1 MRSARYTLVLLA
13 GVLVA
18 LAPVRSRPA
27 ARAPARATANDNRL
41 PAGVL
46 RGGVLTIHLVAQ
58 MVAWHPEAEDGPFK
72 VVEAF
77 GEAGR
82 APSIPGPL
90 LRIPLG
96 TTIDASIANA
106 LPDTLVVLG
115 VRGRDDSLRIAP
127 GQTQRVRYRPP
138 AAGSYLYRAG
148 IVREGEVRFSGTH
161 GQLVGGL
168 IVDPG
173 SAPPRDRVFITT
185 GWDPNPYFL
194 ATNGKSWP
202 YTEKFVHTVGD
213 TVRWRVLN
221 AGTGSAAHHPMHLHG
236 FYYRVDARGGW
247 DADTLYAASERR
259 WVVTENL
266 PGLSSMAMTWVP
278 ARPGNWLFHCHNAD
292 HIAGR
297 HRHIIAGRTPP
308 YPEPPMHDTRE
319 HAAWDM
325 AGIATAITILP
336 RPGDRVT
343 ATSPSGAR
351 ALRLLVQSRPAY
363 YGRGPGFGYV
373 LQEGAAEPAADS
385 VLIPGPRLV
394 LRRGE
399 PVAITVVNR
408 LPTHTAVH
416 WHGIE
421 LESYYDGM
429 AGVSGT
435 DDRLAP
441 LIAPGDSF
449 VVRFTPPR
457 AGTFIYHA
465 HVTDHVQIA
474 RGLYG
479 ALLVVP
485 PDRPDTPETDHVMV
499 VSFGRPN
506 GKANILLNGSTAPA
520 PIGRRRQGVQRLRV
534 INIATEN
541 NVVLTVSADSALI
554 AWRAVAKDGF
564 DLPAAQRRV
573 QPAQVR
579 VFPGESYDFE
589 FESPADV
596 LTVRI
601 KNPSAPPGEDDVSL
615 QLRAR
620 P

>member
-1 MRSARYTLVLLA
+1 MDVRHWLLA
-13 GVLVA
+13 LAACTFVA
-18 LAPVRSRPA
+18 PPLRSQPDAGAPVRA
-27 ARAPARATANDNRL
+27 AANDNRL

-46 RGGVLTIHLVAQ
+46 RGGVLSVHLVAR

-90 LRIPLG
+90 LRFPLG
-96 TTIDASIANA
+96 TTIDASITNA

-115 VRGRDDSLRIAP
+115 IRGRDDTLRIAP
-127 GQTQRVRYRPP
+127 GESRRVRHAPR
-138 AAGSYLYRAG
+138 AAGSFLYRAG
-148 IVREGEVRFSGTH
+148 VVRDGAVRLSGTH

-173 SAPPRDRVFITT
+173 TAAPRDRVFITT

-194 ATNGKSWP
+194 AINGKSWP
-202 YTEKFVHTVGD
+202 FTEKFVHTVGD

-221 AGTGSAAHHPMHLHG
+221 AGTGTGADHPMHLHG

-247 DADTLYAASERR
+247 DADTLYDAARRR

-308 YPEPPMHDTRE
+308 FPEPPMHDVRE

-336 RPGDRVT
+336 RAGEPVAT
-343 ATSPSGAR
+343 ARPRAER
-351 ALRLLVQSRPAY
+351 ALRLLVQSRAAY

-385 VLIPGPRLV
+385 ILIPGPRLV
-394 LRRGE
+394 LRRDE

-435 DDRLAP
+435 DDRPAP

-465 HVTDHVQIA
+465 HVTDYLQIA

-485 PDRPDTPETDHVMV
+485 PGRPDTPETDHVMV
-499 VSFGRPN
+499 VGFGRPN
-506 GKANILLNGSTAPA
+506 GRAGLLLNGSVAPA
-520 PIGRRRQGVQRLRV
+520 PVERRREGVQRLRV

-541 NVVLTVSADSALI
+541 NVVLTLSAGSAPI
-554 AWRAVAKDGF
+554 RWTAVAKDGF
-564 DLPAAQRRV
+564 DLPAGQRRAL
-573 QPAQVR
+573 PASVR
-579 VFPGESYDFE
+579 VFPGETYDFE
-589 FESPADV
+589 FESADDV

-601 KNPSAPPGEDDVSL
+601 KNPGVPAGVDDVSL